1 MQRFYFNAQ
10 IGETL
15 VADLAGE
22 PLSDAEQAWQ
32 ASHAVVTAMMREPRT
47 RDTLLESSLIVTD
60 EEGEIVFHLPF
71 AEFDPEAL
79 LPEQASAA

>member
-22 PLSDAEQAWQ
+22 AFPNAEQAWH
-32 ASHAVVTAMMREPRT
+32 ASLAVASAMMREPRH
-47 RDTLLESSLIVTD
+47 RETLMAASLVVTD
-60 EEGEIVFHLPF
+60 EEGMVVIDLPF
-71 AEFDPEAL
+71 AEAVGPDH
-79 LPEQASAA
+79 ASAA